1 MSTYTCKC
9 CNFSTKLR
17 SNYERHLTTKK
28 HQNVSKMYPN
38 VSLMYP
44 NVSKKEYK
52 NDVSHGYPCKYC
64 GKVFKYHSGVS
75 KHIKYVCK
83 KNNDEDIREL
93 VRLLNEQ
100 NKQYEEEMEI
110 MKTQNQKM
118 VKQIEKLSKKLQIQ
132 NIGTQNN
139 SNHIINYNIKVLN
152 YKDTD
157 YSHLTEKDYVKC
169 INDCNHCV
177 KTLIEKIHFNKK
189 KPENMNLYIPS
200 MKDNYI
206 MVFDDNGWNIQDRK
220 EILDDLYDKN
230 EWTLESWYEEY
241 KDKYPDMVISFE
253 RYLKNKEEDDIVN
266 DVKRKILMQLYNKR
280 NMIMDNKKQNIEEEN
295 K

>member
-1 MSTYTCKC
+1 MPEYNCEC
-9 CNFSTKLR
+9 CNFKTKLK
-17 SNYERHLTTKK
+17 SHFERHLTTKK
-28 HQNVSKMYPN
+28 HMNVSKMYPN

-44 NVSKKEYK
+44 NVSKTKTT
-52 NDVSHGYPCKYC
+52 GFPCKYC
-64 GKVFKYHSGVS
+64 GKVFKYHTGVS
-75 KHIKYVCK
+75 KHIKYACK
-83 KNNDEDIREL
+83 QNKDEDIKEL

-100 NKQYEEEMEI
+100 NKEKDSQI
-110 MKTQNQKM
+110 TRILKQNEKM
-118 VKQIEKLSKKLQIQ
+118 QRQIEQLSKKLQVQ
-132 NIGTQNN
+132 SIGTMNNTQNN
-139 SNHIINYNIKVLN
+139 SNIVNYNFKILN

-157 YSHLTEKDYVKC
+157 YSHLTERDYVKC

-177 KTLIEKIHFNKK
+177 KTLIERVHFNNT

-206 MVFDDNGWNIQDRK
+206 MVYDDNGWKIQDRK

-241 KDKYPDMVISFE
+241 KVKYPDMVVSFE
-253 RYLKNKEEDDIVN
+253 RYLKNKEEDDVVN

-280 NMIMDNKKQNIEEEN
+280 NIIMDNRKQSFEMEN